1 MIVTHVTSA
10 ADKREEE
17 KMKKGHMLTETHN
30 AVVQTKAGQGSSETH
45 RMGARN
51 KQSGGHSIIETQPRT
66 APAPTLDQIIGTLQQ
81 YSNIYERFV
90 SANTKL
96 ILQLKAMARWYKIPG
111 KEVDKILKGKGQYE
125 DETQFDSA
133 GWNGVNGHDACDN
146 QDHNADQGN
155 GGQVGIETQAP
166 SAPEILQAFMQNAL
180 PFVDSLE
187 AIGARREYYGK
198 EIKRLARMLPVWP
211 WVRDNVHGMGELRLG
226 LLIGSTGDLTAGNMI
241 TRTIWRGDKKTGK
254 KITETIVSYTNPAKV
269 WKRMGMG
276 VTDGRADRRI
286 RRLTSFHEGAM
297 VTPDENVVAAQEMG
311 FNPRRRALMHMIG
324 QGIILANAGTY
335 RAIYD
340 QRRAYEE
347 SQHPDWKPK
356 QHPGHWHKR
365 AMRYMEKRLLR
376 DIWIEW
382 NRIVGHGLS
391 VIHPNS
397 ADKT

>member
-1 MIVTHVTSA
+1 MRKDHA
-10 ADKREEE
+10 KF
-17 KMKKGHMLTETHN
+17 ETHDSL
-30 AVVQTKAGQGSSETH
+30 VQTKAGQPIGETH
-45 RMGARN
+45 T
-51 KQSGGHSIIETQPRT
+51 SGVRDKKDRDQWPPETQKS
-66 APAPTLDQIIGTLQQ
+66 AVPAPTLDQIIGTLQQ

-111 KEVDKILKGKGQYE
+111 KEVDKLLKGKGQYE

-155 GGQVGIETQAP
+155 GGQSLLEIHAVPAAET
-166 SAPEILQAFMQNAL
+166 LQAFMQNAL

-198 EIKRLARMLPVWP
+198 EIQRLARMLPMWP
-211 WVRDNVHGMGELRLG
+211 WVRDNVNGMGELRLG
-226 LLIGSTGDLTAGNMI
+226 LLIGATGDLTAGKI
-241 TRTIWRGDKKTGK
+241 VTRTVWRGDKKTGK

-269 WKRMGMG
+269 WKRMGVS

-286 RRLTSFHEGAM
+286 RRLTSFRDGAM
-297 VTPDENVVAAQEMG
+297 VTPDENVVAAQGMG

-335 RAIYD
+335 REIYD

-382 NRIVGHGLS
+382 NRIVGHLGAETQ
-391 VIHPNS
+391 PGD
-397 ADKT
+397 ADKR